1 MLSSS
6 VLNDNNHR
14 AGIIQMPLLLPAQM
28 IDREKKRMSDK
39 LSDEMLPPSMK
50 QLMMI
55 STFYRPR

>member
-50 QLMMI
+50 
-55 STFYRPR
+55 SR